1 MISNV
6 GPADYNFDE
15 TMNTLRYANRAKN
28 IKNKPKINEDPKDAL
43 LREYQDEITKLREQ
57 LAMLNSGVDPNELM
71 RAKGVMGNTNI
82 IEKIVHVEDKQKM
95 EDFQQ
100 KLEIQKQE
108 MRKKAQDEKEQIEKQ
123 ANMKKEDKARLLE
136 EIRKREEAED
146 KSKTKQQKLLN
157 RLKKME
163 EKMVVGSQAIEV
175 AK

>member
-1 MISNV
+1 
-6 GPADYNFDE
+6 
-15 TMNTLRYANRAKN
+15 
-28 IKNKPKINEDPKDAL
+28 
-43 LREYQDEITKLREQ
+43 
-57 LAMLNSGVDPNELM
+57 MLNSGVDPNELM

-123 ANMKKEDKARLLE
+123 ANMKKEDKARLLD

-146 KSKTKQQKLLN
+146 KSKTKQ
-157 RLKKME
+157 
-163 EKMVVGSQAIEV
+163 
-175 AK
+175 